1 MLGDAGFVIPV
12 GGGGDVGFGFDV
24 GLGDGHS
31 YSDSD
36 SGVGA
41 GLGDRHSHSD
51 SVGFAGAG
59 NRHSNSVGFG
69 NRHSN
74 SAGLA
79 AGFGDGHSHSNSAG
93 LAGAGLT
100 PRNDALSPT
109 VVWWGEGGYQSIGGD
124 QDGVDWDGD
133 VLSLNIGVDGNLR
146 WGGRH
151 RDDLYGGWLVAWND
165 AQVDYK
171 ARGAGDTVENRGQY
185 DLKITS
191 LHPYIGRDVLGGQLA
206 LWLTGGYGLGHL
218 EVADAAGRRRA
229 DVTMWLAGAGG
240 DGALLRSG
248 DAELRLK
255 AEAFLARAKVGRGAA
270 ADEDGV
276 GIAAA
281 AVDTHRVRLAVEA
294 NRMRALAAGVSLRPN
309 AELGLRFDGGDGLTG
324 GGVEL
329 GGGARYR
336 DAGRRLVAGARLR
349 GLVGKLGKLA
359 GADDWGVSGHFEL
372 EGGLDGQGWSLSVAP
387 AYGHAARARQ
397 RWEGGGVF
405 ANAAG
410 VSGGGVFGDGDS
422 SGGVFGGGI
431 FGDGASGSGDSAD
444 SAARRLRLDIQAG
457 YGLKAFT
464 ATGLLTPFSAMTITP
479 DARQYRLGMR
489 WTQTARFTLQLTSQ
503 RATTANAATQDSF
516 KLKGELRF

>member
-1 MLGDAGFVIPV
+1 M
-12 GGGGDVGFGFDV
+12 
-24 GLGDGHS
+24 
-31 YSDSD
+31 
-36 SGVGA
+36 
-41 GLGDRHSHSD
+41 
-51 SVGFAGAG
+51 
-59 NRHSNSVGFG
+59 
-69 NRHSN
+69 
-74 SAGLA
+74 
-79 AGFGDGHSHSNSAG
+79 
-93 LAGAGLT
+93 
-100 PRNDALSPT
+100 
-109 VVWWGEGGYQSIGGD
+109 WWGEGAYQSIGGD

-171 ARGAGDTVENRGQY
+171 ARGRRDNAGGNTVENRGQY
-185 DLKITS
+185 DLELTS
-191 LHPYIGRDVLGGQLA
+191 LHPYIGRDVLDGQLA

-270 ADEDGV
+270 AAEDGV

-294 NRMRALAAGVSLRPN
+294 NRMRALAAGVSLRPA

-349 GLVGKLGKLA
+349 GLVGHSA

-387 AYGHAARARQ
+387 AYGHAGRAR
-397 RWEGGGVF
+397 RLGEGGAF

-422 SGGVFGGGI
+422 GGKIFGGGVFGDGV
-431 FGDGASGSGDSAD
+431 FGDGASGSDGDTDSAG
-444 SAARRLRLDIQAG
+444 RRLRLDIQAG

-479 DARQYRLGMR
+479 DTRQYRLGMR

-503 RATTANAATQDSF
+503 RAESDTATHGIT
-516 KLKGELRF
+516 LKGKMRF